1 MSNDVAPADFEEQ
14 RQVVLSMLKNIT
26 ISESNCPTGARVSV
40 VAYSRH
46 TRYLIR
52 FQEHRSRK
60 HLMEAV
66 ENLAQERTTEQRHL
80 GAAMLFVG
88 RNVFKRVRAGQMIR
102 KVAVFFSSGQSQDPD
117 DVLAAVM
124 EYRALKIIPAVISLR
139 NTPRISRAM
148 EADDSGNSMF
158 ALLRRQQDLEKVKNC
173 AVCYDPC
180 RRSEEC
186 SFIQDPVPPQQ
197 ADMDLIMVLDGS
209 REMQADEYVG
219 AKQLL
224 GSVVEQLA
232 VSSQPR
238 RPGNQARVA
247 VVQQSETQTAKVEFN
262 LQTYQNQDLMKTH
275 LMQKMKQQSGTSI
288 LGQTL
293 DFTLNEV
300 LLKTGQARK
309 RRALLTVV
317 ATQTAYRDRAKLH
330 YISLKAKCEGVAM
343 FVVAVGDRY
352 NQTQVEELAGLPVHQ
367 HLIHVSQLKAE
378 EQGYVQRFFRV
389 FLSVLNRGLNVYPP
403 PSVKPTCSQLT
414 DPDDFIIGQ
423 GFASGQFADDPQAG
437 RWSPLQQ
444 QEEVPSRGQG
454 SASGSELGDI
464 CFLSRNS
471 GSCKNFTLMWFYD
484 SKNTQCSRFLY
495 SGCGG
500 NKNRFWTKEECEDTC
515 LRKS

>member
-1 MSNDVAPADFEEQ
+1 QGNTARWVGHFLLSLNQLCPFQCPAYPTELVFSLDMSNDVAPADFEEQ

-66 ENLAQERTTEQRHL
+66 EKLAQERTTEQRHL

-88 RNVFKRVRAGQMIR
+88 RNVFKRIRAGQMIR

-148 EADDSGNSMF
+148 EVGLIQQLEVPFIISFLLGVVCNSMF

-186 SFIQDPVPPQQ
+186 SFIQDPVLPQQ

-232 VSSQPR
+232 VSPQPR

-300 LLKTGQARK
+300 LLKVGQARK

-389 FLSVLNRGLNVYPP
+389 FLSVLN
-403 PSVKPTCSQLT
+403 
-414 DPDDFIIGQ
+414 
-423 GFASGQFADDPQAG
+423 
-437 RWSPLQQ
+437 
-444 QEEVPSRGQG
+444 
-454 SASGSELGDI
+454 
-464 CFLSRNS
+464 
-471 GSCKNFTLMWFYD
+471 
-484 SKNTQCSRFLY
+484 SKM
-495 SGCGG
+495 
-500 NKNRFWTKEECEDTC
+500 
-515 LRKS
+515 

>member
-1 MSNDVAPADFEEQ
+1 
-14 RQVVLSMLKNIT
+14 
-26 ISESNCPTGARVSV
+26 
-40 VAYSRH
+40 
-46 TRYLIR
+46 
-52 FQEHRSRK
+52 
-60 HLMEAV
+60 
-66 ENLAQERTTEQRHL
+66 
-80 GAAMLFVG
+80 
-88 RNVFKRVRAGQMIR
+88 
-102 KVAVFFSSGQSQDPD
+102 
-117 DVLAAVM
+117 
-124 EYRALKIIPAVISLR
+124 
-139 NTPRISRAM
+139 
-148 EADDSGNSMF
+148 
-158 ALLRRQQDLEKVKNC
+158 
-173 AVCYDPC
+173 PC

-197 ADMDLIMVLDGS
+197 ADVDLVMVLDGS

-219 AKQLL
+219 AKHLL

-247 VVQQSETQTAKVEFN
+247 VVQQSEAQTAKVEFS

-275 LMQKMKQQSGTSI
+275 LMQKMQQQSGTSI

-300 LLKTGQARK
+300 LLKAGQVRK

-423 GFASGQFADDPQAG
+423 GFASGQFADDPQAL

-471 GSCKNFTLMWFYD
+471 GSCRSFTLMWFYD
-484 SKNTQCSRFLY
+484 SKNTKCSRFLY

-515 LRKS
+515 LRNS